1 MEYYEVIKT
10 IDDIKDINVKYKTES
25 SRRWFEI
32 CKDNLNEYTIY
43 GLITG
48 DVPEH
53 VFKGQYVITWKTF
66 SGVKKAI
73 KRLWENQVAL
83 WIQRAEQRS
92 EFEL

>member
-73 KRLWENQVAL
+73 KRFSKKGIWGFGSIFPNELEN
-83 WIQRAEQRS
+83 
-92 EFEL
+92 